1 MAYEINYNDSRFQQ
15 VNNEKANALNKVNST
30 YNEMMSNSDQNYQA
44 IIDASKDYATQQQQF
59 QQQQTDFAIE
69 KVDQQKEQAEKDYQK
84 EQKASYVDYQK
95 VTNQYGANAEAM
107 ASQGMTNTGYSESS
121 RIQAFTT
128 YQNRYATARESY
140 NRAVLE
146 FENAKKEYTLANNS
160 KLAEIAY
167 NALQT
172 QLETTLQQF
181 QYKNTLL
188 QAQLE
193 AQRQTEN
200 DYYTRWQNVLSQMNT
215 ENSLAEQIRQYNESM
230 AYQKQRD
237 AIEDA
242 QWQKQFNASY
252 GGSSGSSSTRL
263 TNGSSGSKSG
273 SGGSASLSD
282 GGSGTDNYGN
292 SKTTQSKEDYY
303 FSNGY
308 QPQYINNKKISASGL
323 KVYNVFNEGTSSKNA
338 TTFGKQNIWS
348 AGGKYYVWD
357 GSIKDYVDVTAK
369 VKTSQ
374 KNRVNFEW
382 GR

>member
-69 KVDQQKEQAEKDYQK
+69 KVEQQKQQAEKDYQK

-128 YQNRYATARESY
+128 YQNRYATARESF
-140 NRAVLE
+140 NKSVLE

-167 NALQT
+167 NSLKT
-172 QLETTLQQF
+172 QLETTLQKF

-215 ENSLAEQIRQYNESM
+215 ENSMAEQIRQYNESM

-237 AIEDA
+237 AVEDA
-242 QWQKQFNASY
+242 QWQKQYNLSVAK
-252 GGSSGSSSTRL
+252 SSGSSGGSSSTKL
-263 TNGSSGSKSG
+263 TKGSSGSKKGSSG
-273 SGGSASLSD
+273 SDETANLKNGSNNTSGWVSSREMANSLGLPAAVKLENVLS
-282 GGSGTDNYGN
+282 
-292 SKTTQSKEDYY
+292 SKEYEKKVV
-303 FSNGY
+303 NGIGY
-308 QPQYINNKKISASGL
+308 WRKK
-323 KVYNVFNEGTSSKNA
+323 
-338 TTFGKQNIWS
+338 
-348 AGGKYYVWD
+348 
-357 GSIKDYVDVTAK
+357 
-369 VKTSQ
+369 
-374 KNRVNFEW
+374 
-382 GR
+382 

>member
-69 KVDQQKEQAEKDYQK
+69 KVEQQKQQAEKDYQK

-128 YQNRYATARESY
+128 YQNRYATARESF
-140 NRAVLE
+140 NRSVLE

-167 NALQT
+167 NSLKT

-230 AYQKQRD
+230 TYQKQRD
-237 AIEDA
+237 AIKMLNGKNNITCRLLNQVA
-242 QWQKQFNASY
+242 QVQKV
-252 GGSSGSSSTRL
+252 L
-263 TNGSSGSKSG
+263 
-273 SGGSASLSD
+273 L
-282 GGSGTDNYGN
+282 NYRV
-292 SKTTQSKEDYY
+292 DL
-303 FSNGY
+303 
-308 QPQYINNKKISASGL
+308 KKVLVVQKVLVGL
-323 KVYNVFNEGTSSKNA
+323 VV
-338 TTFGKQNIWS
+338 
-348 AGGKYYVWD
+348 
-357 GSIKDYVDVTAK
+357 
-369 VKTSQ
+369 
-374 KNRVNFEW
+374 
-382 GR
+382 

>member
-15 VNNEKANALNKVNST
+15 VNNEKATALNKVNST

-44 IIDASKDYATQQQQF
+44 IIDASKDYATQQQQL

-69 KVDQQKEQAEKDYQK
+69 KVNQQQKQAEQDYTK

-107 ASQGMTNTGYSESS
+107 ASQGMTNTGYAESS

-128 YQNRYATARESY
+128 YQNRYATARESF
-140 NRAVLE
+140 NRATLE

-167 NALQT
+167 NSLKT

-242 QWQKQFNASY
+242 QWQKQYNLSVAKSSGSS
-252 GGSSGSSSTRL
+252 GGSSSTKLTNSSSSSKSSSSGSSSL
-263 TNGSSGSKSG
+263 KDSSSSTSGWVSSREMANSLGLPAAVNLDNVLSSKE
-273 SGGSASLSD
+273 
-282 GGSGTDNYGN
+282 YE
-292 SKTTQSKEDYY
+292 SKTV
-303 FSNGY
+303 NGTRY
-308 QPQYINNKKISASGL
+308 WKK
-323 KVYNVFNEGTSSKNA
+323 K
-338 TTFGKQNIWS
+338 
-348 AGGKYYVWD
+348 
-357 GSIKDYVDVTAK
+357 
-369 VKTSQ
+369 
-374 KNRVNFEW
+374 
-382 GR
+382 

>member
-128 YQNRYATARESY
+128 YQNRYATARESF
-140 NRAVLE
+140 NRATLE

-167 NALQT
+167 NSLKT
-172 QLETTLQQF
+172 QLETTIQQF

-242 QWQKQFNASY
+242 QWQKQFNLSAAK
-252 GGSSGSSSTRL
+252 SSGSSSSKSSTKL
-263 TNGSSGSKSG
+263 TSGSKKSSSGSNESANLKNGSNNTSG
-273 SGGSASLSD
+273 WVSSREMANSL
-282 GGSGTDNYGN
+282 GLPAAVNLDNVL
-292 SKTTQSKEDYY
+292 SSKEYEKKVVDGI
-303 FSNGY
+303 GY
-308 QPQYINNKKISASGL
+308 WKK
-323 KVYNVFNEGTSSKNA
+323 K
-338 TTFGKQNIWS
+338 
-348 AGGKYYVWD
+348 
-357 GSIKDYVDVTAK
+357 
-369 VKTSQ
+369 
-374 KNRVNFEW
+374 
-382 GR
+382 

>member
-1 MAYEINYNDSRFQQ
+1 MAYEINYNDERFQQ
-15 VNNEKANALNKVNST
+15 VNNEKATALNKVNST

-44 IIDASKDYATQQQQF
+44 IIDASKDYATQQQQL

-69 KVDQQKEQAEKDYQK
+69 KVNQQQKQAEQDYTK

-95 VTNQYGANAEAM
+95 ATNQYGANAEAM
-107 ASQGMTNTGYSESS
+107 ASQGMTNTGYAESS

-252 GGSSGSSSTRL
+252 GGSSGGSSSTKL
-263 TNGSSGSKSG
+263 TSESSGSKSG
-273 SGGSASLSD
+273 SSGSSSLKD
-282 GGSGTDNYGN
+282 GSNNTSGWVSSQEMAN
-292 SKTTQSKEDYY
+292 SLGLPAAVNLNNVLSSKEYEKKVV
-303 FSNGY
+303 NGIAY
-308 QPQYINNKKISASGL
+308 WRKK
-323 KVYNVFNEGTSSKNA
+323 
-338 TTFGKQNIWS
+338 
-348 AGGKYYVWD
+348 
-357 GSIKDYVDVTAK
+357 
-369 VKTSQ
+369 
-374 KNRVNFEW
+374 
-382 GR
+382 

>member
-69 KVDQQKEQAEKDYQK
+69 KVEQQKQQAEKDYQK

-128 YQNRYATARESY
+128 YQNRYATARESF
-140 NRAVLE
+140 NRSVLE

-167 NALQT
+167 NSLKT

-230 AYQKQRD
+230 TYQKQRD

-242 QWQKQFNASY
+242 QWQKQYNLSAAK
-252 GGSSGSSSTRL
+252 SSGSSSKSSTKL
-263 TNGSSGSKSG
+263 SSGSKKSSSSSKSSSG
-273 SGGSASLSD
+273 SSSLKDGSNNTSGWVSSREMANSLGLPAAVKLENVLS
-282 GGSGTDNYGN
+282 
-292 SKTTQSKEDYY
+292 SKEYEKKVV
-303 FSNGY
+303 NGIGY
-308 QPQYINNKKISASGL
+308 WRKK
-323 KVYNVFNEGTSSKNA
+323 
-338 TTFGKQNIWS
+338 
-348 AGGKYYVWD
+348 
-357 GSIKDYVDVTAK
+357 
-369 VKTSQ
+369 
-374 KNRVNFEW
+374 
-382 GR
+382 